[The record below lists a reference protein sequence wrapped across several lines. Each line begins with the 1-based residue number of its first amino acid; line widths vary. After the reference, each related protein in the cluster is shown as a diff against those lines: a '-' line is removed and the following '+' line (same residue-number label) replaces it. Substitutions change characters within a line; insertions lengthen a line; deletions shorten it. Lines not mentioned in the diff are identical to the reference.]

1 MPTISQDTLDVE
13 SLSGPPLGGVS
24 YGADGNGPHMSW
36 QDTLR
41 NSNINKDLADTFVI
55 PGQVNGRRP
64 NMPNMSNMGYPP
76 GGYPQNQGYP
86 QQNMGYPQ
94 PNMGY
99 QQPNMGYPQQQATM
113 PPNQFQY
120 AQPQRPQLTPQ
131 QMQMLQM
138 QQQQRMQQQ
147 QIMQQQRMQQQQ
159 IQQGQGQPQATQA
172 QQQPQEQAQAQHV
185 QVTNG
190 EPFYEMILAN
200 NTYHFYVDLP
210 GVDKNSVDVQY
221 FNGAVRITGVR
232 ELQSNLIKKTLKG
245 EKGKRPVLE
254 TKVSIPEYLTGKFEF
269 SFDFPL
275 PIDEDSVKG
284 SFKDGVLHVTME
296 LRASTTR
303 GVKVAIQ

>member
-64 NMPNMSNMGYPP
+64 NMANMSNMGYPP

-86 QQNMGYPQ
+86 QTQGYPQNQGYPQANMGYPQ
-94 PNMGY
+94 
-99 QQPNMGYPQQQATM
+99 AAM

-120 AQPQRPQLTPQ
+120 AQPRPQLTPQ
-131 QMQMLQM
+131 QVQMLQM
-138 QQQQRMQQQ
+138 QQQQRLQQQQIAQQQRIQQQ
-147 QIMQQQRMQQQQ
+147 QIMQQGQA
-159 IQQGQGQPQATQA
+159 QGQPQA
-172 QQQPQEQAQAQHV
+172 QPQVQEQPQAQHV
-185 QVTNG
+185 QVASG

>member
-64 NMPNMSNMGYPP
+64 NMPNNPNMGYPP
-76 GGYPQNQGYP
+76 GGYPQQNMGYP

-94 PNMGY
+94 QNMGY
-99 QQPNMGYPQQQATM
+99 QQPNMGYPQAAM

-120 AQPQRPQLTPQ
+120 AQPRPQLTPQ

-147 QIMQQQRMQQQQ
+147 QIMQQG
-159 IQQGQGQPQATQA
+159 QGQGQGQTPQTQP
-172 QQQPQEQAQAQHV
+172 QPQEQAQAQHV
-185 QVTNG
+185 QVTSG
-190 EPFYEMILAN
+190 EPNYEMILAN

>member
-64 NMPNMSNMGYPP
+64 NMPNNPNMGYPP
-76 GGYPQNQGYP
+76 GGYPQQNMGYP
-86 QQNMGYPQ
+86 QQNMGY
-94 PNMGY
+94 
-99 QQPNMGYPQQQATM
+99 QQQNMGYPQQQAAM

-120 AQPQRPQLTPQ
+120 AQPRPQLTPQ

-138 QQQQRMQQQ
+138 QQQQRLQQQ
-147 QIMQQQRMQQQQ
+147 QIAQQQQRMQQQQ
-159 IQQGQGQPQATQA
+159 IMQQGQGQGQLQAPQT
-172 QQQPQEQAQAQHV
+172 QQQPQEQAQHQAQHV
-185 QVTNG
+185 QVTSG

-200 NTYHFYVDLP
+200 NTYHFFVDLP
-210 GVDKNSVDVQY
+210 GVDKNTVDVQY

-232 ELQSNLIKKTLKG
+232 ELQSNLMKKTLKG

-254 TKVSIPEYLTGKFEF
+254 TQVTVPEYLTGKFEF